1 MLKVAFLAFLQF
13 WKRQSN
19 FLTIKM
25 IRRLYWAE
33 QMLEENMPIFPVPL
47 GKCIWLVSFCYWNR
61 DHLSW
66 GDHLPWASIQNDNF
80 FFSQGPIIETSC
92 KRRPL
97 LSDLDYFLGRRFNTF
112 SLFLTSSRR
121 HLTNGLISMYCT
133 STYIRRTLHG
143 IVANVLG
150 KRKI

>member
-25 IRRLYWAE
+25 IRRLYCAQ
-33 QMLEENMPIFPVPL
+33 QMLDENMPIFPVPL

-66 GDHLPWASIQNDNF
+66 GEVTTSHERLFKTTIF
-80 FFSQGPIIETSC
+80 FFSQSPIIETSC

-97 LSDLDYFLGRRFNTF
+97 LSDLDYFLGRRFTTF
-112 SLFLTSSRR
+112 SLFLTSSRW
-121 HLTNGLISMYCT
+121 HLTNGLISIYAICAAQLT
-133 STYIRRTLHG
+133 QYTTNFAWNCG
-143 IVANVLG
+143 
-150 KRKI
+150 